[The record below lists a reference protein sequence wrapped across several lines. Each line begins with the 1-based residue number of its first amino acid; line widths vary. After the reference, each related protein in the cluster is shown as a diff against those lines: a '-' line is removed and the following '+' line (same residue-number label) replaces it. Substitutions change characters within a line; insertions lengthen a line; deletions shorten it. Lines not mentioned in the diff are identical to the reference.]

1 MPSEPQLVELH
12 AQMLILLKKFHEL
25 CTEADIKY
33 SLHGGTLIGAVREK
47 GFIPWDD
54 DTDISIT
61 RAEYEKLRKV
71 MEKGNKYGLVLS
83 DCERIVRV
91 SLENEVDSVCWI
103 DLFIWDYISENTLA
117 QKCKIF
123 GEMILGSFLKTR
135 KGLDI
140 TKEKVGTKY
149 SKMKYGL
156 FYLGYCFGHLF
167 PKPWKLKWF
176 HSFCK
181 RRFCGSKTLM
191 HRSNDQYTEL
201 YLIMPA
207 EVMSGYKLVSF
218 EDTQLMVSENYHEL
232 LVSSYGDSYMIPQ
245 RPDEWDIKVH
255 DLTRAS
261 KNI

>member
-1 MPSEPQLVELH
+1 MPSEEKLKNIH
-12 AQMLILLKKFHEL
+12 KDMLMLLKKFHKV
-25 CTEADIKY
+25 CSDNDIKY
-33 SLHGGTLIGAVREK
+33 SLHGGTLLGAIREK

-61 RAEYEKLRKV
+61 RAEYEKLKKV
-71 MEKGNKYGLVLS
+71 MERENKYGLVLS

-91 SLENEVDSVCWI
+91 SLGNETDSVCWI
-103 DLFIWDYISENTLA
+103 DLFIWDYISKNTLA

-123 GEMILGSFLKTR
+123 GEMLLGSFLKTR

-149 SKMKYGL
+149 SKIKYSV
-156 FYLGYCFGHLF
+156 FYLGYCFGSLF

-176 HSFCK
+176 HNFCK
-181 RRFCGSKTLM
+181 TRFCGSRSLM
-191 HRSNDQYTEL
+191 HRSNDQYTAL

-207 EVMSGYKLVSF
+207 EVMSRYKLVPF
-218 EDTQLMVSENYHEL
+218 EDTHLMVSTNYHEL

-245 RPDEWDIKVH
+245 RPEIWDIKVH